1 MFSKIS
7 QKTQENNC
15 GRFSFLI
22 KIAGLRHVFF
32 VNLVKFLGTHFLQNT
47 SGQLLLRKILRSFQE
62 KHINEYV
69 LKNLEKLS

>member
-22 KIAGLRHVFF
+22 KVAGLRHVFSCEF
-32 VNLVKFLGTHFLQNT
+32 GKIFRNT
-47 SGQLLLRKILRSFQE
+47 FFTEHLRATAFEENSSQFSGKAYQ
-62 KHINEYV
+62 
-69 LKNLEKLS
+69 